1 MTAKIKSQR
10 KSKANRRARGRAWL
24 IALTALGCSA
34 IVAAPNV
41 AQSANEEG
49 GPYFRL
55 TVKLTYK
62 GEPEDFDVVVG
73 CSVPAHHYDNI
84 TYYVMVPSAFG
95 RKMSDGKVVVVR
107 PPRACDGETTA
118 NGGVQPDLL
127 PLIVVYDDA
136 ETLAFG
142 TAYLSEDAYESPL
155 SVLKF
160 GGATIE
166 TARRAEFDE
175 FRRTQKNAVTRAI
188 FWSNS
193 AADDVLKRMGLPILA
208 NAFGNICDYYMRYRL
223 PDELR
228 AVLRQHWPAERPN
241 YWIANSFEDEQKLLR
256 LIQENHNLQSDDSRD
271 PPRGYPIS
279 TGNPDVGFPTR
290 AGGGMIS
297 TTRGERFAGAY
308 YPATYDDRPDK
319 WPVDQADKARYFGT
333 HETFD
338 YVDVDFRAR
347 LTKGFAYCGSHHL
360 NFDRSLLLT
369 KLTVAR
375 VGTEA
380 IWANPSLHLTG
391 TALPIAFFERDEFLF
406 IHKRTGV
413 GPDRGDVW

>member
-1 MTAKIKSQR
+1 
-10 KSKANRRARGRAWL
+10 
-24 IALTALGCSA
+24 
-34 IVAAPNV
+34 
-41 AQSANEEG
+41 
-49 GPYFRL
+49 
-55 TVKLTYK
+55 
-62 GEPEDFDVVVG
+62 
-73 CSVPAHHYDNI
+73 
-84 TYYVMVPSAFG
+84 MVPTVFG
-95 RKMSDGKVVVVR
+95 RRMSDGKAVVVR
-107 PPRACDGETTA
+107 PPRTCKGETTA

-136 ETLAFG
+136 ETLGFG
-142 TAYLSEDAYESPL
+142 IAYLSDDAYESPL

-166 TARRAEFDE
+166 AATRAEFEE
-175 FRRTQKNAVTRAI
+175 FRRTQKNIVTRATFFSHDAI
-188 FWSNS
+188 N
-193 AADDVLKRMGLPILA
+193 LRQRMGLPIVA
-208 NAFGNICDYYMRYRL
+208 VPFGNDCDFYVRYRL

-228 AVLRQHWPAERPN
+228 AILRQHWPAEHPN
-241 YWIANSFEDEQKLLR
+241 YWIASTFEEEQKLLR